1 MRSHGRPRR
10 LPPVGTNGRK
20 ENATTANVE
29 TIRIQ
34 TKARPDWARYLMASA
49 PAVRRWGERGQ
60 LGASP
65 ERDIGRATGAR
76 C

>member
-1 MRSHGRPRR
+1 M
-10 LPPVGTNGRK
+10 
-20 ENATTANVE
+20 TANVE

-34 TKARPDWARYLMASA
+34 TKARPEWARYLKATTA
-49 PAVRRWGERGQ
+49 AVRRWGERGQ

-65 ERDIGRATGAR
+65 SRDIGRATGAR